1 MHFGQVSYINFREAL
16 ETKASLLFEKREQDR
31 ANANKAFSFLLK
43 KGQRWNF
50 LHIWN
55 PESQAG
61 TKEKKEQEN
70 QRERD
75 RAAVLHVTGGELE
88 PAPWR
93 ASQMQIG
100 SHKFPLNWLNEMW
113 DSVMLM
119 CLSNAQWPSGHS
131 PLIGPLCENIKQSGV
146 SAKCIIMA
154 LIYFPGIEI
163 WDSIMLIYLS
173 NVWWPSKH
181 YPGIGPYVRFKQSA
195 VSAKCTYL

>member
-1 MHFGQVSYINFREAL
+1 MSTWSSVSSGYEHVKRKMHPWLCAVHFGQVNYINFREAP
-16 ETKASLLFEKREQDR
+16 ETEASLLFEKREQDR
-31 ANANKAFSFLLK
+31 TNANKAFFPSK
-43 KGQRWNF
+43 KKVNSNFF

-61 TKEKKEQEN
+61 TNEKEEREN

-75 RAAVLHVTGGELE
+75 RTAALHVAGGELE

-100 SHKFPLNWLNEMW
+100 SHKFSWNRLNEMW

-154 LIYFPGIEI
+154 LIYLPGI
-163 WDSIMLIYLS
+163 D
-173 NVWWPSKH
+173 
-181 YPGIGPYVRFKQSA
+181 
-195 VSAKCTYL
+195 

>member
-1 MHFGQVSYINFREAL
+1 M
-16 ETKASLLFEKREQDR
+16 LLFYLRKESKTGPTRT
-31 ANANKAFSFLLK
+31 KLFFLLK
-43 KGQRWNF
+43 KGHRWIF

-61 TKEKKEQEN
+61 INEKEEREN

-75 RAAVLHVTGGELE
+75 RAAALHVAGGEFE

-100 SHKFPLNWLNEMW
+100 SHKFSWIDSMW

-154 LIYFPGIEI
+154 LIYFPAIDSTRFEI
-163 WDSIMLIYLS
+163 LWCWYVCRMYGGHQSTILELAHD
-173 NVWWPSKH
+173 
-181 YPGIGPYVRFKQSA
+181 VRFKQSA